1 MTDKE
6 YRKQGLSNFLME
18 EVLNEWKNKCDMIY
32 LFANDSVLDF
42 YPKFG
47 FVPVNEYQAVKK
59 IFEIKSAYDVR
70 KMEVDEESDCNLLYE
85 MAKKTVSL
93 SKISM
98 QDNAGLVMFYCNC
111 LDVFSLKENLF
122 YIKDLNAIAI
132 AEYEED
138 TLILYDILA
147 TKKIEIDDVINSLV
161 SEKIKNVVLRFMPMN
176 SENYEVSLF
185 KEEDSTLF
193 VIDDKSNLFK
203 ENKLIFPLLS
213 HT

>member
-1 MTDKE
+1 
-6 YRKQGLSNFLME
+6 ME

-59 IFEIKSAYDVR
+59 NFEIKRAYDVR